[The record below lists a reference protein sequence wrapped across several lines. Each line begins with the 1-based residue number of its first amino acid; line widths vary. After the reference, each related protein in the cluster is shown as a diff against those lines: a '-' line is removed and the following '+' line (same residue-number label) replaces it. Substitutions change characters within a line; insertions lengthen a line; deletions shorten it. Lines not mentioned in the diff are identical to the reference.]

1 MTTSQAWLLSQVEEE
16 CWSCHPSFAVE
27 LVVEGDGYTG
37 FSPSFAQ
44 LEDVC
49 LQALEQCVT
58 AAGAIPRVGSISTGE
73 NVPLF

>member
-1 MTTSQAWLLSQVEEE
+1 M
-16 CWSCHPSFAVE
+16 E

-49 LQALEQCVT
+49 LQALEQCIT
-58 AAGAIPRVGSISTGE
+58 AAGSIPRVGSTTNKGE
-73 NVPLF
+73 TVKLSSV